1 MMQKNL
7 HPAAR
12 EPSWINYWGWGSGD
26 MLGAGA
32 QAVITG
38 WLFYFFTTFCGLSA
52 VEAGLILGLPRLL
65 EAITCP
71 LIGYVSDNLRH
82 TWVGRRIGRR
92 KLFLLI
98 TIPLLPS
105 FALIFRTG
113 HSFSYYLLCFVFFE
127 LLYTMFLIPW
137 ETLAAEMTKDYKAK
151 ARFAGARMI
160 VAQSSAIL
168 ASYLPTLLIS
178 RFGGKD
184 SPDTFFWMAAI
195 FGVIFSVVV
204 LIVVLT
210 TWERPYGSREQAVLS
225 QTYGGV
231 SLKAALN
238 LPAKVFGDLFST
250 LKIRAFRQHLA
261 LYLGGYL
268 SQDIFNT
275 AFPIFVATVLMGATL
290 VISQLMTVMYVAQLI
305 SVMVA
310 IQIVIRTG
318 PVLAYRIAISL
329 FGAAL
334 LLYLGFYLM
343 RPAGFDVSLKALG
356 DSIFT
361 ALNPARA
368 GFSAGLVFWLFA
380 PIVLAGLGRGTLNFV
395 PWSVYNYLPD
405 IDEAVTGQR
414 REGIFAGVMT
424 LVRKMAQS
432 AAIIAS
438 GWVIDLG
445 GYVSP
450 KTRPGELI
458 TQAPEA
464 IQTIAGLMVGGP
476 LLCMG
481 LGLVAAWSFRLNA
494 RTHAVLVHEVERLRA
509 GATDAETPGNRQ
521 IVEDLTGWPYDRL
534 WGRGSGATPDSTLPV
549 PDRSPSNARP

>member
-1 MMQKNL
+1 MITKNL
-7 HPAAR
+7 HPSAK
-12 EPSWINYWGWGSGD
+12 EPTWVNYWGWGSGD

-82 TWVGRRIGRR
+82 TWVGRKIGRR
-92 KLFLLI
+92 KVFLLI

-113 HSFSYYLLCFVFFE
+113 HTFTYYLLAFIFFE

-178 RFGGKD
+178 QFGGKD

-210 TWERPYGSREQAVLS
+210 TWERPYGTREQAVMS

-231 SLKAALN
+231 SLSVVLMIPVKM
-238 LPAKVFGDLFST
+238 FRDLFST
-250 LKIRAFRQHLA
+250 LKIRAFRQHLSI
-261 LYLGGYL
+261 YLGGYL

-275 AFPIFVATVLMGATL
+275 AFPIFVTTVLMGATL

-318 PVLAYRIAISL
+318 PVLAYRLAISL

-334 LLYLGFYLM
+334 LLYLGFFLV
-343 RPAGFDVSLKALG
+343 RPEGFAAGFQALG
-356 DSIFT
+356 TSLFT
-361 ALNPARA
+361 ALDPTRD
-368 GFSAGLVFWLFA
+368 GFSPGLVFWTFV
-380 PIVLAGLGRGTLNFV
+380 PILLAGLGRGTLNFV

-424 LVRKMAQS
+424 LVRKVAQS

-438 GWVIDLG
+438 GWIIDLG
-445 GYVSP
+445 GYISP
-450 KTRPGELI
+450 KSRPGEVI
-458 TQAPEA
+458 VQSPEA
-464 IQTIAGLMVGGP
+464 ITTITALMVGGP
-476 LLCMG
+476 LLMMV
-481 LGLVAAWSFRLNA
+481 LGMLASWRFRLNA
-494 RTHAVLVHEVERLRA
+494 STHAVLVNEVERLRH
-509 GATDAETPGNRQ
+509 GATEAESPESQR
-521 IVEDLTGWPYDRL
+521 IVEDLTGWPYERL
-534 WGRGSGATPDSTLPV
+534 WGRAPGGLPNSELPV
-549 PDRSPSNARP
+549 PQARP

>member
-1 MMQKNL
+1 MITKNL
-7 HPAAR
+7 HPAAK
-12 EPSWINYWGWGSGD
+12 EPTWINYWGWGSGD

-82 TWVGRRIGRR
+82 TWVGRKIGRR
-92 KLFLLI
+92 KVFLLI

-105 FALIFRTG
+105 FALLFRTG
-113 HSFSYYLLCFVFFE
+113 HTFTYYLLVFIFFE

-151 ARFAGARMI
+151 AKFAGARMI

-178 RFGGKD
+178 QFGGKD

-195 FGVIFSVVV
+195 FGGIFSLVV

-210 TWERPYGSREQAVLS
+210 TWERPYGTREQAVLS

-231 SLKAALN
+231 SLKAALM
-238 LPAKVFGDLFST
+238 LPVKMFRDLFST
-250 LKIRAFRQHLA
+250 LKIRAFRQHLSI
-261 LYLGGYL
+261 YLGGYL

-318 PVLAYRIAISL
+318 PVLAYRLAISL

-334 LLYLGFYLM
+334 LLYLAFYLV
-343 RPAGFDVSLKALG
+343 RPEGFSTGFQALG
-356 DSIFT
+356 ANLFG
-361 ALNPARA
+361 ALNPARE
-368 GFSAGLVFWLFA
+368 GFSLSLVFWTFV

-424 LVRKMAQS
+424 LVRKVAQS

-438 GWVIDLG
+438 GWVIELG
-445 GYVSP
+445 GYISP
-450 KTRPGELI
+450 KSRPGEVI
-458 TQAPEA
+458 VQTPEA
-464 IQTIAGLMVGGP
+464 IQTITLLMVVGP
-476 LLCMG
+476 LLMMV
-481 LGLVAAWSFRLNA
+481 LGMLAAWRFRLNA
-494 RTHAVLVHEVERLRA
+494 STHAVLVHEVERLRR
-509 GATDAETPGNRQ
+509 GATEAESDENRR
-521 IVEDLTGWPYDRL
+521 IVEDLTGWPYERL
-534 WGRGSGATPDSTLPV
+534 WGRGPDGTPASELP
-549 PDRSPSNARP
+549 PFQQARP

>member
-1 MMQKNL
+1 MKNL

-12 EPSWINYWGWGSGD
+12 EPNWINYWGWGSGD

-82 TWVGRRIGRR
+82 TWVGRKIGRR

-113 HSFSYYLLCFVFFE
+113 HSFTYYLLAFIFFE

-151 ARFAGARMI
+151 AKFAGARMI

-178 RFGGKD
+178 QFGGKD

-195 FGVIFSVVV
+195 FGCIFSVVV
-204 LIVVLT
+204 TIVVLT
-210 TWERPYGSREQAVLS
+210 TWERPYGTREQAVLS

-231 SLKAALN
+231 TLKAALA
-238 LPAKVFGDLFST
+238 LPVKMFGDLFST
-250 LKIRAFRQHLA
+250 LKIRAFRQHLSI
-261 LYLGGYL
+261 YLGGYL

-318 PVLAYRIAISL
+318 PVLAYRLAISL

-334 LLYLGFYLM
+334 LLYLGFFLL
-343 RPAGFDVSLKALG
+343 RPEGFDAGFKALG
-356 DSIFT
+356 TNLFS
-361 ALNPARA
+361 ALNPAS
-368 GFSAGLVFWLFA
+368 GSFSLVFWIFV

-438 GWVIDLG
+438 GWIIDLG
-445 GYVSP
+445 GYISP
-450 KTRPGELI
+450 KSRPGEVI
-458 TQAPEA
+458 VQSPEA
-464 IQTIAGLMVGGP
+464 IQTITGLMVGGP
-476 LLCMG
+476 LLMMLFG
-481 LGLVAAWSFRLNA
+481 LIASWSFRLNA
-494 RTHAVLVHEVERLRA
+494 STHAVLVNEVERLRS
-509 GATDAETPGNRQ
+509 GATEAETDESRR
-521 IVEDLTGWPYDRL
+521 IVEDLTGWSYDRL
-534 WGRGSGATPDSTLPV
+534 WGRGSGHATDSSLQPLQ
-549 PDRSPSNARP
+549 ARP